1 VSLQVFPLGPQ
12 MHATVMPAIHERA
25 TKLLAADVLFRIP
38 FWRHYMTVG
47 VAVQYDTQAV
57 QQNS

>member
-1 VSLQVFPLGPQ
+1 
-12 MHATVMPAIHERA
+12 VMPAIHERA

-38 FWRHYMTVG
+38 LWRHYMTVG
-47 VAVQYDTQAV
+47 VAVPHDKQAK